1 MGCVLNL
8 NFAES
13 KAVDEVVCRSLR
25 TKTRQTTSEL
35 KTGRQDILMANN
47 GATPTQ
53 KTDNGP
59 EGAG

>member
-1 MGCVLNL
+1 MGCILNL

-53 KTDNGP
+53 KNR
-59 EGAG
+59 